1 MGTAPPPAPPPAAQ
15 PMAAEL
21 ELPQSPWGVPESGSR
36 LHAADRGSP
45 ARAPPSSSRAPTPAP
60 TFGGRGEAVFPSAVP
75 ATGEETE
82 ADGASPTWATGS
94 QGPQAVPQLAFLTE
108 PLTTRSE
115 LRPPSLVPVFLGALP
130 SCHPHPH
137 LCTAVRSAPAPPGP
151 PTDGFH
157 LCGCPQP
164 GWCGAGIW
172 VGGPLVGPVAPGS
185 REPCGGGGGSR
196 VRAWVARVSHSVS
209 TWGLGKLP
217 RPVRSLSERR

>member
-1 MGTAPPPAPPPAAQ
+1 MGTAPPPAAQ

-60 TFGGRGEAVFPSAVP
+60 TFGGRGAGFPSAVP

-115 LRPPSLVPVFLGALP
+115 LRPPSLVPVFLGALT
-130 SCHPHPH
+130 S
-137 LCTAVRSAPAPPGP
+137 
-151 PTDGFH
+151 
-157 LCGCPQP
+157 
-164 GWCGAGIW
+164 
-172 VGGPLVGPVAPGS
+172 
-185 REPCGGGGGSR
+185 
-196 VRAWVARVSHSVS
+196 
-209 TWGLGKLP
+209 
-217 RPVRSLSERR
+217 